1 MRKLTR
7 YLFLLFWGYHTC
19 EQTVSKCY
27 RCILWIYGREILLLR
42 KAARHKIFRKNPQLL
57 RLTRF
62 WRDLRTWILRIS
74 FCAKLLEFAQ
84 QIHLQNIRNSV
95 IRNTSIYI
103 TCSCSR
109 RKGWILWWTA
119 SKHENRHQEE
129 ATNLNIAAFVVQ
141 LKSSVLLSLW
151 QISILY
157 AVLYIVR
164 YALCELKKETGRLR
178 RGERR
183 NEQDCNWERTQI
195 GTVQSSSSDPEHD
208 WGVPDLN
215 FLVLEEAGSGQTA
228 FHLPNSTSSCPFLS
242 IHRRQ
247 ISVC

>member
-42 KAARHKIFRKNPQLL
+42 KAARHKIYRKNPQLL

-183 NEQDCNWERTQI
+183 RTNKI
-195 GTVQSSSSDPEHD
+195 VIENVHR
-208 WGVPDLN
+208 
-215 FLVLEEAGSGQTA
+215 SGQCNR
-228 FHLPNSTSSCPFLS
+228 LPQIRNMTRGFRIS
-242 IHRRQ
+242 IFWF
-247 ISVC
+247 